1 MSKQKSLQTEER
13 ILNAAIKIFS
23 EKGFSAATTSEI
35 AKAANVAEGT
45 IFRYFPKKKE
55 LLHGIVLRAIDI
67 FGKNILVDELQ
78 QVINENSN
86 KSIEQK
92 IKAIIMNRIKV
103 FTEYFPYI
111 KVVLYEIQF
120 HEDIRQLFI
129 DKISK
134 NIIKMVKQVIED
146 SKEQGEIKSIN
157 SLVACRSF
165 IGMVLMMLMQRQFI
179 PSENVFV
186 DIEEEV
192 DMIIDIFFNGIK
204 KI

>member
-1 MSKQKSLQTEER
+1 MRKEKSLNTEER

-35 AKAANVAEGT
+35 AKEANVAEGT

-67 FGKNILVDELQ
+67 FGKKVIIDELQ
-78 QVINENSN
+78 QVVEANSD
-86 KSIEQK
+86 KSIEEK
-92 IKAIIMNRIKV
+92 IKAIIMNRIKI

-111 KVVLYEIQF
+111 KVLLYEIQF
-120 HEDIRQLFI
+120 HDDIREVFI
-129 DKISK
+129 EKISK
-134 NIIKMVKQVIED
+134 NAIKIAKQVVQD
-146 SKEQGEIKSIN
+146 GKQKGEIRNIEP
-157 SLVACRSF
+157 LVACRSF

-179 PSENVFV
+179 PSENAFDDIEKEV
-186 DIEEEV
+186 DI
-192 DMIIDIFFNGIK
+192 IIDIFINGVK

>member
-1 MSKQKSLQTEER
+1 MRKEKSLNTEER

-35 AKAANVAEGT
+35 AKEASVAEGT

-67 FGKNILVDELQ
+67 FGKKVIIDELQ
-78 QVINENSN
+78 QVVEKNKD
-86 KSIEQK
+86 KSIEEK

-103 FTEYFPYI
+103 FTEYFPYF
-111 KVVLYEIQF
+111 KVLLYEIQF
-120 HEDIRQLFI
+120 HDDIREVFI
-129 DKISK
+129 EKISK
-134 NIIKMVKQVIED
+134 NAIKIAKQVVQD
-146 SKEQGEIKSIN
+146 GKEKGEIRNIDP
-157 SLVACRSF
+157 LVACRSF

-179 PSENVFV
+179 PSENAFEDIEKEV
-186 DIEEEV
+186 DI
-192 DMIIDIFFNGIK
+192 IIDIFINGVK

>member
-1 MSKQKSLQTEER
+1 MSKQKSLETEAR
-13 ILNAAIKIFS
+13 ILDAAIKIFS

-35 AKAANVAEGT
+35 AKTANVAEGT

-78 QVINENSN
+78 QVIMENSD
-86 KSIEQK
+86 KSIEKK

-111 KVVLYEIQF
+111 KVLLYEIQF
-120 HEDIRQLFI
+120 HEDIRELFI
-129 DKISK
+129 DMISK
-134 NIIKMVKQVIED
+134 NIIKIVKQVIED
-146 SKEQGEIKSIN
+146 AKKQGEIKSIS

-179 PSENVFV
+179 PSENAFD
-186 DIEEEV
+186 DIEDEV